1 MPKTVG
7 EIRKVRRV
15 YRIRGRSYRIC
26 PTKWCGMANS
36 TLLSY
41 SAVHRLQKSRMTF
54 LMVVALILII
64 GRAREK
70 RLGEDRAK
78 KWCLSVLCKESE
90 NVCKSGVV
98 NCDYSVLFFS
108 LCSS

>member
-1 MPKTVG
+1 MREKKK
-7 EIRKVRRV
+7 EAEAIECVRATKL
-15 YRIRGRSYRIC
+15 YC
-26 PTKWCGMANS
+26 KWCGIVANS

-90 NVCKSGVV
+90 NVCKSAWGG
-98 NCDYSVLFFS
+98 
-108 LCSS
+108 